1 VVVEKITFLSPKPDL
16 EVVIRPGRIYL
27 DREGN
32 RIVDEGISR
41 KFVRGRLEIGVDE
54 VEVLTGMRK
63 SMLYGAE
70 IFEQKAQEFTPP
82 ADPEKDAMAKRIA
95 ELEAALNA
103 QSTPEQSEPSPGLNR
118 FQAAKAKA
126 ESLGIKGERAWKTED
141 YEKAIEQVGA
151 Q

>member
-16 EVVIRPGRIYL
+16 EVVIRPGRIHL

-41 KFVRGRLEIGVDE
+41 KFVRGRLEVDVDE
-54 VEVLTGMRK
+54 AEVLRGMRK

-82 ADPEKDAMAKRIA
+82 VDLEKDAMAKRIA
-95 ELEAALNA
+95 ELEAVLNA
-103 QSTPEQSEPSPGLNR
+103 QLAPEPSPGLNR

-126 ESLGIKGERAWKTED
+126 ESLGIKGERGWKTED
-141 YEKAIEQVGA
+141 YEKAIEQAGA